1 MPMKPM
7 DASKLLSLRRR
18 YKTQKSLRTSLSAL
32 WDEIDYFTGPV
43 KDTGSIAVEPTGG
56 TGQNL
61 ESRSDLWDFTAI
73 DGRQK
78 LAASIYGSTCG
89 NAYRFFHFGA
99 RDPVVGRDNEVSSW
113 LSDRS
118 EEVWNDVQDSDFNTE
133 MPAALHELCGPGNCF
148 LAMELIDGEPETY
161 KDKKSGK
168 EGTRISWEGVD
179 FTAIPLRDCYFEP
192 DRKNMV
198 KTFWRRFDWMPSQV
212 VDFCEDKGIPVPTD
226 IAEKLAKGSDEKFEI
241 VFAVFQRPEIL
252 KKKKITYP
260 PLLTNAPMAASIGVK
275 TTASSSAKR
284 VVTSAIFKGIW
295 ARTPGSKWG
304 HGPGNMALPTV
315 KYVNAWKEL
324 LRGSGEKVLDPS
336 FVATERNIMSDVDLK
351 SAGIT
356 LVRDIDGIKPLE
368 SAAKFDVGEGM
379 LEKDQKQIRDLFHVD
394 ELQMKDSPA
403 MTATEAQIRYEWM
416 MRLLGKTLAF
426 IQAYLLA
433 PVVVNI
439 LAMRI
444 RLGACPPMPKPS
456 CETQADCSTS
466 SIKARSLDRNAPMK
480 WQRSSAVQP
489 SSRDWRSSTPRSGQR
504 WIRWKPSST
513 CSTGSASRPTSS
525 HPMRSFGRRCKR
537 SSCTSTHVAPLK
549 QAAQRLFSSRGR
561 AEATHPRSSGC
572 SWMIPCP
579 RTRTARWMP
588 TRCSCASGQDRCST
602 ISALLRSLRRRTGN
616 MTKEEMV
623 ALKIPEELHENDTLK
638 EAKDVPFLGESCS
651 WTRRQFVGS
660 SIRIPGADAGEE
672 DKKAFR
678 EKLKTAVPDLV
689 ELPADPDEVRRG
701 GGA

>member
-1 MPMKPM
+1 MPVAAQPKKMKP
-7 DASKLLSLRRR
+7 DQLASLRRR
-18 YKTQKSLRTSLSAL
+18 YKTQKSLRQPLGNL
-32 WDEIDYFTGPV
+32 WDQIDYYTGPV
-43 KDTGSIAVEPTGG
+43 KDTGSIAAEPGGG
-56 TGQNL
+56 TGANL
-61 ESRSDLWDFTAI
+61 EEKKDLWDFTAI

-226 IAEKLAKGSDEKFEI
+226 IAEKLARGSDEKFEI

-260 PLLTNAPMAASIGVK
+260 AAPD
-275 TTASSSAKR
+275 KR
-284 VVTSAIFKGIW
+284 PYGCVYWREDNGEQLGEEGGYFENPIHKGIW

-304 HGPGNMALPTV
+304 HGPGNIALPTV

-324 LRGSGEKVLDPS
+324 MRASGEKVIDPS
-336 FVATERNIMSDVDLK
+336 LITSERNILSDVDLK
-351 SAGIT
+351 AAGLT
-356 LVRDIDGIKPLE
+356 VVRDVDQLKPLE
-368 SAAKFDVGEGM
+368 SHAQFDVAEGM
-379 LEKDQKQIRDLFHVD
+379 LERDQKQIRDIFHVD

-416 MRLLGKTLAF
+416 MRLLGMTLAF
-426 IQAYLLA
+426 IQAYLLG
-433 PVVVNI
+433 PVVINI
-439 LAMRI
+439 LAMRV
-444 RLGACPPMPKPS
+444 RVGACPPMPKALRDAGGLLNIEYQGPL
-456 CETQADCSTS
+456 
-466 SIKARSLDRNAPMK
+466 ARSQRTDEVAAIERGATFIAGLAQFYPEIRAAMDPVEAVKHVFNRLGIPANIIPPDAILRKKMQEIIDSMQQAQAADTAQKNADATK
-480 WQRSSAVQP
+480 KHAE
-489 SSRDWRSSTPRSGQR
+489 
-504 WIRWKPSST
+504 
-513 CSTGSASRPTSS
+513 AS
-525 HPMRSFGRRCKR
+525 KAAQ
-537 SSCTSTHVAPLK
+537 APL
-549 QAAQRLFSSRGR
+549 G
-561 AEATHPRSSGC
+561 G
-572 SWMIPCP
+572 
-579 RTRTARWMP
+579 TAR
-588 TRCSCASGQDRCST
+588 
-602 ISALLRSLRRRTGN
+602 
-616 MTKEEMV
+616 
-623 ALKIPEELHENDTLK
+623 
-638 EAKDVPFLGESCS
+638 
-651 WTRRQFVGS
+651 
-660 SIRIPGADAGEE
+660 PGAVSA
-672 DKKAFR
+672 A
-678 EKLKTAVPDLV
+678 ASVP
-689 ELPADPDEVRRG
+689 EAR
-701 GGA
+701 A